1 MDVQLFTIAL
11 DMEDSSASHLILNME
26 GLILGS
32 KSDWNI
38 SKIKE
43 FLDESTL
50 GLIDDTLAL
59 DINTISILDLE
70 NEELFFTSL
79 ASWLESNL
87 HIL

>member
-11 DMEDSSASHLILNME
+11 DMEDSSASHLILNVE
-26 GLILGS
+26 SLILGS
-32 KSDWNI
+32 KSNWDI

-43 FLDESTL
+43 LLDESAL

-70 NEELFFTSL
+70 NEELFLTSL
-79 ASWLESNL
+79 ACWLESNL

>member
-1 MDVQLFTIAL
+1 
-11 DMEDSSASHLILNME
+11 MEDSSASHLILNVE
-26 GLILGS
+26 SLILGS

-43 FLDESTL
+43 LFDESAL

-70 NEELFFTSL
+70 NEELFLTSL

-87 HIL
+87 HIF